1 MCGLPPVDG
10 VVGHRDIAIPV
21 TATYD
26 YTISDTDRGLPRF
39 STTTIY
45 TNLFNNG
52 DALPCSASFSRQNQ
66 NWKFPL
72 EPQFCV
78 CFVKQRIECPCSIHC
93 YSNGNGAKCSP
104 YFFFL
109 ILLLHVQMASQQHIV
124 FGCTMYKC
132 FGDGHRSHVLR
143 FICVKYFEQF
153 HSEYCAWYFK
163 RIGRHWSADGK
174 FIQSQR
180 K

>member
-1 MCGLPPVDG
+1 MFFLAFPLLLYTRIYSITAMLFRVRPASAVKI
-10 VVGHRDIAIPV
+10 RIA
-21 TATYD
+21 
-26 YTISDTDRGLPRF
+26 
-39 STTTIY
+39 
-45 TNLFNNG
+45 
-52 DALPCSASFSRQNQ
+52 
-66 NWKFPL
+66 WKFPL